1 MLSSTSAV
9 VGGSLSFG
17 ELRGLPLL
25 GDDCKLGGFSAAGVD
40 IGETSSGGDVGEL
53 DFAMISGW

>member
-1 MLSSTSAV
+1 M